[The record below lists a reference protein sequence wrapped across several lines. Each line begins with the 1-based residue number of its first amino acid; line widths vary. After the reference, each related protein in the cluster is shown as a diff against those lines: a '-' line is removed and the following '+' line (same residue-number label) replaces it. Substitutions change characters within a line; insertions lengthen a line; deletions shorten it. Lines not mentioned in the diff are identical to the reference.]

1 MGDLLNAI
9 KLTNLVEGVDGGGE
23 TTVEAE
29 DLVLDNGGE
38 GEVIEELGE
47 DLPHVGIAVFAETF
61 IVETIP
67 IT

>member
-1 MGDLLNAI
+1 MNAI